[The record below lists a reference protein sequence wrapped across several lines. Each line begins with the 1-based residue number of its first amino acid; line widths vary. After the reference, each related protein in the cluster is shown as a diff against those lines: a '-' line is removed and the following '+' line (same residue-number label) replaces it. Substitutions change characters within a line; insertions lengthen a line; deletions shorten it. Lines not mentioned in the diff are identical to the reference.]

1 MTNTSAMSGSA
12 SWHTVTEWDTKTYL
26 DCLP

>member
-1 MTNTSAMSGSA
+1 MTSTSAMSGSA
-12 SWHTVTEWDTKTYL
+12 SWHTVTEWDLRTYM